1 MSLLDLILDNRNIR
15 RAYEQVMA
23 NKGSGGVDGIEI
35 EGFKSH
41 IQSVWPV
48 VKVEIQAGRYVP
60 SAVRRVEIPK
70 AGGGTRTLG
79 IPTLL
84 DRMIQQ
90 AIAQQLTIIYDGTF
104 SRSSYG
110 FRPNRNAHQALS
122 QARRYVNEGYSHVVD
137 IDMEKFFDRVNHDYL
152 MNLLSYQIKD
162 KLVLKLIHRYL
173 RAGVMISGIETVNRE
188 GAPQGGPLSPI
199 LSNILLDKLDK
210 ELEKRGH
217 RFIRYADDV
226 CLFVKSQRSAERVL
240 QGVIGYIEKELK
252 LKVNAAKSEASRPWK
267 SRLLGYSFYHKKGGE
282 KGLKIAKSSVIKY
295 KTRVRAITSRSK
307 PYAMYKRYEML
318 RQLNRG
324 WSQYFK
330 LNEAKSLYAELDSW
344 VQCRLR
350 QCYWKQWKLPATR
363 VRMLTHL
370 GTPQWKSY
378 QHGNTRKGYW
388 RTSHSPIVQTALN
401 KSFLKREGYLSLSE
415 LSTLPT
421 VLF

>member
-1 MSLLDLILDNRNIR
+1 MSLLDLILDKRNVR
-15 RAYEQVMA
+15 LAYERVMA

-41 IQSVWPV
+41 VQSVWPV
-48 VKVEIQAGRYVP
+48 VKSQLQSGAYIP

-70 AGGGTRTLG
+70 SGGGTRTLG

-90 AIAQQLTIIYDGTF
+90 AIAQQLTIIYDATF
-104 SRSSYG
+104 SGCSYG

-152 MNLLSYQIKD
+152 MNLLSMLIKD

-188 GAPQGGPLSPI
+188 GTPQGGPLSPI

-226 CLFVKSQRSAERVL
+226 CLFVKSHRSAERVL
-240 QGVIGYIEKELK
+240 AGVSKYIEKELK
-252 LKVNAAKSEASRPWK
+252 LKVNAAKSEATRPWK
-267 SRLLGYSFYHKKGGE
+267 SRLLGYSFYHKKGE
-282 KGLKIAKSSVIKY
+282 KGLKIAKSSILKY
-295 KTRVRAITSRSK
+295 KSRVREITSRSK

-318 RQLNRG
+318 KQLNRG

-330 LNEAKSLYAELDSW
+330 LNEAKSLYADLDSW
-344 VQCRLR
+344 VQRRLR
-350 QCYWKQWKLPATR
+350 QCYWKQWKLPSTR
-363 VRMLTHL
+363 TRELTRL
-370 GTPQWKSY
+370 GTPKWQAYQW
-378 QHGNTRKGYW
+378 GNTRKGYW
-388 RTSHSPIVQTALN
+388 RTSHSPILQRALN
-401 KSFLKREGYLSLSE
+401 KSLLKREGYLSLTE